1 MKANINIGTNKG
13 DRMANISRAVALI
26 SKLSLSAPKVSS
38 IIETVPWGYESNNLF
53 LNQGLEIE
61 TNLSPELL
69 IAKLKEIE
77 SSIDNSSH
85 RDKYGNYQ
93 DRVIDIDLIYMDSL
107 VVNTESVILPHPRMQ
122 YRNFVLEPIIE
133 LDPEWIHPTL
143 NLTASQLCKE
153 IKE

>member
-38 IIETVPWGYESNNLF
+38 IIETEPWGYESNNLF

-85 RDKYGNYQ
+85 RD
-93 DRVIDIDLIYMDSL
+93 
-107 VVNTESVILPHPRMQ
+107 
-122 YRNFVLEPIIE
+122 
-133 LDPEWIHPTL
+133 
-143 NLTASQLCKE
+143 
-153 IKE
+153 